1 MTTTMLT
8 SRNALF
14 WDVDPDDLSRVL
26 RDSDEWVT
34 SRVFNYGTLEDIAEV
49 IAFYGKERTKHAL
62 TRVPLKRVGK
72 VMARLFLDVD
82 TTQHAPH

>member
-1 MTTTMLT
+1 MATALT
-8 SRNALF
+8 SRTALF
-14 WDVDPDDLSRVL
+14 WDVDPDDLPRVL
-26 RDSDEWVT
+26 QDSDEWVT

-49 IAFYGKERTKHAL
+49 IAFYGKERTKYVL
-62 TRVPLKRVGK
+62 TRAPLKRVGK